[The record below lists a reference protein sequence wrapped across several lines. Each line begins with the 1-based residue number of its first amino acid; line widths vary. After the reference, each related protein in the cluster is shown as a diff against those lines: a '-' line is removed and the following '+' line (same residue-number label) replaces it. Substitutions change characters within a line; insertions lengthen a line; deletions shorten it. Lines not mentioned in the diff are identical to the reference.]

1 MKRLLVFY
9 AVIIVFAFI
18 KGKNLEKSTGLT
30 QQQTIE
36 ELKKEVKELK
46 KTIAE
51 MENGKSLVV
60 SR

>member
-18 KGKNLEKSTGLT
+18 KGKNLEKSNGLT

>member
-1 MKRLLVFY
+1 
-9 AVIIVFAFI
+9 VIIVFAFI
-18 KGKNLEKSTGLT
+18 KGKNIEKSTGLT

-46 KTIAE
+46 KTVAD
-51 MENGKSLVV
+51 MEKGKSLVV